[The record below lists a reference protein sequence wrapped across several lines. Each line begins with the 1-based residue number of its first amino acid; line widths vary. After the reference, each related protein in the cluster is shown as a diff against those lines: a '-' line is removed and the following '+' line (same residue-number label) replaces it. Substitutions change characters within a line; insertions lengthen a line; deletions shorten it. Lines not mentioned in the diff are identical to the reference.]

1 MSIELDLD
9 HASVL
14 FAGEASEGG
23 MTDLSGMA
31 MVEDEDAL
39 HAAGDDDMAAFA
51 GNVEVLI

>member
-1 MSIELDLD
+1 MSIEFDLD

-23 MTDLSGMA
+23 MTDLCGMA

-39 HAAGDDDMAAFA
+39 HAADDDDMAAFA
-51 GNVEVLI
+51 GNVEVVI